1 MATTAT
7 GGLPLQRKA
16 TMTKRQLI
24 DTIVSMNHTAEPGFL
39 AQFADTQLDD
49 YLRHL
54 QTAQAPRLSGDP
66 HRFDHYF
73 DGRPSV
79 ALTASAVATM
89 EPEDDTIPLA
99 PIEPIQEEDQGDLPA
114 ILDLNISADA
124 LFNESYETPP
134 AGDEPDEQLTAAEPP
149 QSDLRPAGD
158 LDEEPE
164 PAVTTLA
171 ELADKAEE
179 EEEEEEE
186 DSEAWLY

>member
-1 MATTAT
+1 
-7 GGLPLQRKA
+7 
-16 TMTKRQLI
+16 MTKRQLI

-39 AQFADTQLDD
+39 AQFADRQLDD

-54 QTAQAPRLSGDP
+54 RTAKAPRLSGDP

-73 DGRPSV
+73 DGCPPI

-89 EPEDDTIPLA
+89 EPEDDTISLA
-99 PIEPIQEEDQGDLPA
+99 PIEPIQEEHQGDLPA
-114 ILDLNISADA
+114 ILDLNISEDA

-134 AGDEPDEQLTAAEPP
+134 AGDQRDEQLTAAEPP
-149 QSDLRPAGD
+149 PSDPQPAGD
-158 LDEEPE
+158 PEEEPE

-171 ELADKAEE
+171 ELAEKAKE

-186 DSEAWLY
+186 DSEVWLY

>member
-1 MATTAT
+1 
-7 GGLPLQRKA
+7 
-16 TMTKRQLI
+16 MTKRQLI

-73 DGRPSV
+73 DGCLPV

-89 EPEDDTIPLA
+89 EPEDDTISLA
-99 PIEPIQEEDQGDLPA
+99 PIEPIQEEHQGDLPA

-134 AGDEPDEQLTAAEPP
+134 AGDEPDEQLTAAKPP

-158 LDEEPE
+158 LEEEAGDLEEEPE

-171 ELADKAEE
+171 ELAEKAEE